1 MAKKQKGPS
10 WIEKLKM
17 GATGYLKE
25 KYHSK
30 AGREHIAAMKAKGKK
45 WKGGKWV
52 DTSAYYGGA
61 KQGRKTA
68 DEILREIK
76 AGK

>member
-1 MAKKQKGPS
+1 MAKKQKPS

-25 KYHSK
+25 KYHSP
-30 AGREHIAAMKAKGKK
+30 AGRKHIAAMKAKGKK
-45 WKGGKWV
+45 LVKGKWV
-52 DTSAYYGGA
+52 DASAYYGGA

>member
-1 MAKKQKGPS
+1 MAKKIKGPS

-17 GATGYLKE
+17 DATGYLKE
-25 KYHSK
+25 KYHSP
-30 AGREHIAAMKAKGKK
+30 AGRAHIKSMKAEGKK
-45 WKGGKWV
+45 WDGSKWV
-52 DTSAYYGGA
+52 STSSYYGGA

-68 DEILREIK
+68 DEILRDIK

>member
-1 MAKKQKGPS
+1 MAKKQKGPG

-17 GATGYLKE
+17 GATGYIKE

-45 WKGGKWV
+45 LVNGKWV
-52 DTSAYYGGA
+52 DASSYYGGA
-61 KQGRKTA
+61 KRGRKTA

>member
-1 MAKKQKGPS
+1 MAKKIKGPG

-17 GATGYLKE
+17 GATGYIKE

-30 AGREHIAAMKAKGKK
+30 AGREHIKSMKAKGKK
-45 WKGGKWV
+45 LVNGKWV
-52 DTSAYYGGA
+52 SSSSYYGGA

-68 DEILREIK
+68 DEILRDIK